1 MDYIRVKTK
10 QQITEQTIWDALQDV
25 MDPEIPMLS
34 IVDLG
39 IVRKVSLDDDSL
51 AVEIMPTFV
60 GCPALELIKEGIQER
75 LADLSLD
82 HAVSVKVTMDEPWTT
97 DRMTEKGREVLKS
110 SGFAPPPTGMM
121 PGRGNLIQLMPVA
134 ECPYCGSRKT
144 TMENAFGPTLCRA
157 IYYCHSCRQPFEQ
170 FKQV

>member
-1 MDYIRVKTK
+1 MKTIQHNITTEAIR
-10 QQITEQTIWDALQDV
+10 DALQEV

-39 IVRKVSLDDDSL
+39 IVRKVDLEGNRI

-60 GCPALELIKEGIQER
+60 GCPALDVMKEGIKER
-75 LADLSLD
+75 LECLAPGY
-82 HAVSVKVTMDEPWTT
+82 AVSVKVTLDELWTT
-97 DRMTEKGREVLKS
+97 DRITERGRQTLKS
-110 SGFAPPPTGMM
+110 SGFAPPPTGKM
-121 PGRGNLIQLMPVA
+121 PARGNLIQLLPVA

-144 TMENAFGPTLCRA
+144 TLENAFGPTLCRA
-157 IYYCHSCRQPFEQ
+157 IYYCRDCRQPFEQ

>member
-1 MDYIRVKTK
+1 MKTT
-10 QQITEQTIWDALQDV
+10 QQIAEQTIWDALQEV

-39 IVRKVSLDDDSL
+39 IVRKVSVSDDSL

-60 GCPALELIKEGIQER
+60 GCPALEMIKESIQER
-75 LADLSLD
+75 LAD
-82 HAVSVKVTMDEPWTT
+82 VSPDLAISVNVTMDEPWTT
-97 DRMTEKGREVLKS
+97 DRMTEKGRQVLKS
-110 SGFAPPPTGMM
+110 SGFAPPPTGKM

-134 ECPYCGSRKT
+134 ECPYCGSHKT

-157 IYYCHSCRQPFEQ
+157 IYYCHNCRQPFEQ

>member
-1 MDYIRVKTK
+1 MSKIEHNMTEEAIR
-10 QQITEQTIWDALQDV
+10 DALQEV
-25 MDPEIPMLS
+25 MDPEIPALS

-39 IVRKVSLDDDSL
+39 IVRKIDVSDDSI

-60 GCPALELIKEGIQER
+60 GCPALEMMKEGIIER
-75 LADLSLD
+75 LASL
-82 HAVSVKVTMDEPWTT
+82 APGREVTVKVTLEEAWTT
-97 DRMTEKGREVLKS
+97 DRMTERGRQTLKS
-110 SGFAPPPTGMM
+110 SGFAPPPTGKMM

-157 IYYCHSCRQPFEQ
+157 IYYCRDCRQPFEQ

>member
-1 MDYIRVKTK
+1 MELINYS
-10 QQITEQTIWDALQDV
+10 ITEETITDALQEV

-39 IVRKVSLDDDSL
+39 IVRKVDLEGDRI

-60 GCPALELIKEGIQER
+60 GCPALDVIKESIKER
-75 LADLSLD
+75 LESL
-82 HAVSVKVTMDEPWTT
+82 APGYSILVKVTLDEPWTT
-97 DRMTEKGREVLKS
+97 DRMTERGRQTLKS
-110 SGFAPPPTGMM
+110 SGFAPPPTGKM
-121 PGRGNLIQLMPVA
+121 PGRGNLIQLLPVA

-144 TMENAFGPTLCRA
+144 TLENAFGPTLCRA
-157 IYYCHSCRQPFEQ
+157 IYYCRDCRQPFEQ

>member
-1 MDYIRVKTK
+1 MKSIQYS
-10 QQITEQTIWDALQDV
+10 ITEETITNALQEV

-39 IVRKVSLDDDSL
+39 IVRKVGLDGDRI

-60 GCPALELIKEGIQER
+60 GCPALDVIKESIQER
-75 LADLSLD
+75 LQSL
-82 HAVSVKVTMDEPWTT
+82 APGYSVSVKVTLDEPWTT
-97 DRMTEKGREVLKS
+97 DRMTERGRQTLKS
-110 SGFAPPPTGMM
+110 SGFAPPPTGKM
-121 PGRGNLIQLMPVA
+121 PPRGNLIQLLPVA

-144 TMENAFGPTLCRA
+144 TLNNAFGPTLCRA
-157 IYYCHSCRQPFEQ
+157 IYYCHNCRQPFEQ